1 LRSLVKLAVQCQSA
15 EELGLALKR
24 RYQRQ
29 QARQEMAPAWPRA
42 EAEVA
47 KRLDRLLVSQ
57 D

>member
-1 LRSLVKLAVQCQSA
+1 LGCFVKRAVKCKWA
-15 EELGLALKR
+15 LDLGVAQKR